1 MSDGEV
7 VTAVQGLVPQ
17 LSTSAAVPSAEQ
29 VAELCEAE
37 ATVLL
42 LARLDGAI
50 VGMLVLV
57 LFRLPTGMR
66 AWIED
71 VVVDAEVRGR
81 GVGEALTR
89 EALRRAAAAGAVTVD
104 LTSRPS
110 RVAAVRLYERLGF
123 ERRDTAVYRRLGDGR
138 DGGARAV
145 GASGAGDAALP
156 AGGGGGHDSGRR
168 RVG

>member
-1 MSDGEV
+1 MALRGLEIYEAGVCDGEV
-7 VTAVQGLVPQ
+7 VAAVQGLVPQ
-17 LSTSAAVPSAEQ
+17 LSTSAAVPSPAE

-71 VVVDAEVRGR
+71 VVVEDTVRGR
-81 GVGEALTR
+81 GGGEALTR
-89 EALRRAAAAGAVTVD
+89 EALQRATSAGAVTVD

-110 RVAAVRLYERLGF
+110 RAAAVRLYERMGF
-123 ERRDTAVYRRLGDGR
+123 ERRETGVYRWR
-138 DGGARAV
+138 GA
-145 GASGAGDAALP
+145 AG
-156 AGGGGGHDSGRR
+156 
-168 RVG
+168 

>member
-1 MSDGEV
+1 MAPHGLEIYEAGACDGEIV
-7 VTAVQGLVPQ
+7 AAVQGLVPQ
-17 LSTSAAVPSAEQ
+17 LSNSAAVPSLEQ
-29 VAELCEAE
+29 VAELCSAE
-37 ATVLL
+37 ATTLL

-71 VVVDAEVRGR
+71 VVVDGSVRGE

-89 EALRRAAAAGAVTVD
+89 EALERAAAAGAVTVD

-110 RVAAVRLYERLGF
+110 RAAAIRLYERMGF
-123 ERRDTAVYRRLGDGR
+123 ERRETGVYRWR
-138 DGGARAV
+138 GG
-145 GASGAGDAALP
+145 SG
-156 AGGGGGHDSGRR
+156 
-168 RVG
+168 

>member
-1 MSDGEV
+1 MSRRGLEIYEPGVCDGEV
-7 VTAVQGLVPQ
+7 VAAVQGLVPQ
-17 LSTSAAVPSAEQ
+17 LSTSAAAPSAEQ
-29 VAELCEAE
+29 VAEFCEAE

-71 VVVDAEVRGR
+71 VVVQEAVRGQ

-89 EALRRAAAAGAVTVD
+89 EALHRATSAGAVTVD

-110 RVAAVRLYERLGF
+110 RAAAIRLYERMGF
-123 ERRDTAVYRRLGDGR
+123 ERRETGVYRWRGD
-138 DGGARAV
+138 D
-145 GASGAGDAALP
+145 
-156 AGGGGGHDSGRR
+156 AGGS
-168 RVG
+168 VG

>member
-1 MSDGEV
+1 MTRRGLEIYEAVECDGEIV
-7 VTAVQGLVPQ
+7 AAVQGLVPQ
-17 LSTSAAVPSAEQ
+17 LSTSAVVPSLEQ
-29 VAELCEAE
+29 VAELCSAE

-71 VVVDAEVRGR
+71 VVVDGSVRGE

-89 EALRRAAAAGAVTVD
+89 EALERAVAAGAVTVD

-110 RVAAVRLYERLGF
+110 RAAAVRLYERMGF
-123 ERRDTAVYRRLGDGR
+123 ERRQTGVYRWR
-138 DGGARAV
+138 GG
-145 GASGAGDAALP
+145 SG
-156 AGGGGGHDSGRR
+156 
-168 RVG
+168 

>member
-1 MSDGEV
+1 MTPRGLQIDEAAECDGEIV
-7 VTAVQGLVPQ
+7 AAVQGLVPQ
-17 LSTSAAVPSAEQ
+17 LSTSAAVPSSEQ

-71 VVVDAEVRGR
+71 VVVEGSVRGA

-89 EALRRAAAAGAVTVD
+89 AALERATAAGAVTVD
-104 LTSRPS
+104 LTSRPG
-110 RVAAVRLYERLGF
+110 RAAAIRLYERLGF
-123 ERRDTAVYRRLGDGR
+123 ERRETGVYRWRGD
-138 DGGARAV
+138 D
-145 GASGAGDAALP
+145 
-156 AGGGGGHDSGRR
+156 AGGSAG
-168 RVG
+168 

>member
-1 MSDGEV
+1 MPRGLEIYEAVECDGEV
-7 VTAVQGLVPQ
+7 IAAVQGLVPQ
-17 LSTSAAVPSAEQ
+17 LSTSAAVPSPAQ

-71 VVVDAEVRGR
+71 VVVDGSARGR

-89 EALRRAAAAGAVTVD
+89 EAMRRATSAGAVTVD

-110 RVAAVRLYERLGF
+110 RAAAVRLYERMGF
-123 ERRDTAVYRRLGDGR
+123 EPRDTGVYRWRGDA
-138 DGGARAV
+138 DGGA
-145 GASGAGDAALP
+145 
-156 AGGGGGHDSGRR
+156 
-168 RVG
+168 

>member
-1 MSDGEV
+1 MCDGEV
-7 VTAVQGLVPQ
+7 VAAVQGLVPQ
-17 LSTSAAVPSAEQ
+17 LSASAAVPSAEQ

-71 VVVDAEVRGR
+71 VVVEGSVRGN

-89 EALRRAAAAGAVTVD
+89 EALERAVGAGAVTVD
-104 LTSRPS
+104 LTSRPG
-110 RVAAVRLYERLGF
+110 RAPAVRLYERLGF
-123 ERRDTAVYRRLGDGR
+123 ERRETGVYRWRGD
-138 DGGARAV
+138 D
-145 GASGAGDAALP
+145 
-156 AGGGGGHDSGRR
+156 AGGSAG
-168 RVG
+168 

>member
-1 MSDGEV
+1 MASSGLEVFEAVECDGEV
-7 VTAVQGLVPQ
+7 VAAVRGLVPQ
-17 LSTSAAVPSAEQ
+17 LSTSASLPTELQ
-29 VAELCEAE
+29 VAELCDAE

-71 VVVDAEVRGR
+71 VVTDGDARGQ
-81 GVGEALTR
+81 GVGRALTL
-89 EALRRAAAAGAVTVD
+89 EALRRATEAGAVTVD

-110 RVAAVRLYERLGF
+110 REAAIGLYESLGF
-123 ERRDTAVYRRLGDGR
+123 ERRRTGVYRWRGR
-138 DGGARAV
+138 SR
-145 GASGAGDAALP
+145 
-156 AGGGGGHDSGRR
+156 
-168 RVG
+168 

>member
-1 MSDGEV
+1 MALRGLEIYEAGVCDGEV
-7 VTAVQGLVPQ
+7 VAAVQGLVPQ
-17 LSTSAAVPSAEQ
+17 LSTSAAVPSPAE

-71 VVVDAEVRGR
+71 VVVEDTVRGR

-89 EALRRAAAAGAVTVD
+89 EALQRATSAGAVTVD

-110 RVAAVRLYERLGF
+110 RAAAVRLYERMGF
-123 ERRDTAVYRRLGDGR
+123 ERRETGVYRWR
-138 DGGARAV
+138 GA
-145 GASGAGDAALP
+145 AG
-156 AGGGGGHDSGRR
+156 
-168 RVG
+168 

>member
-1 MSDGEV
+1 MYEAGTCDGEV
-7 VTAVQGLVPQ
+7 LAAVQRLVPQ
-17 LSTSAAVPSAEQ
+17 LSTSATVPTAEQ

-50 VGMLVLV
+50 AGMLVLV
-57 LFRLPTGMR
+57 LFRLPTGLR

-71 VVVDAEVRGR
+71 VVVDGDARGR
-81 GVGEALTR
+81 GVGEALSR
-89 EALRRAAAAGAVTVD
+89 EALRRARVAGAVTVD

-123 ERRDTAVYRRLGDGR
+123 ERRETGVYRHRP
-138 DGGARAV
+138 GGT
-145 GASGAGDAALP
+145 AGDSV
-156 AGGGGGHDSGRR
+156 AGPEGRA
-168 RVG
+168 

>member
-1 MSDGEV
+1 M
-7 VTAVQGLVPQ
+7 AVQGLVPQ
-17 LSTSAAVPSAEQ
+17 LSTSAVVPSPEQ
-29 VAELCEAE
+29 VTELCEAE

-71 VVVDAEVRGR
+71 VVVEGTVRGR

-89 EALRRAAAAGAVTVD
+89 EALRRATAAGAVTVD

-110 RVAAVRLYERLGF
+110 RAAAVRLYERMGF
-123 ERRDTAVYRRLGDGR
+123 ERRETGVYRWR
-138 DGGARAV
+138 GGAE
-145 GASGAGDAALP
+145 SLP
-156 AGGGGGHDSGRR
+156 AGDDDAQRSGGGA
-168 RVG
+168 

>member
-1 MSDGEV
+1 MCDGEV
-7 VTAVQGLVPQ
+7 VAAVQGLVPQ
-17 LSTSAAVPSAEQ
+17 LSASAAVPSAEQ

-71 VVVDAEVRGR
+71 VVVEGSVRGN

-89 EALRRAAAAGAVTVD
+89 EALERAVGAGAVTVD
-104 LTSRPS
+104 LTSRPG
-110 RVAAVRLYERLGF
+110 RAAAVRLYERLGF
-123 ERRDTAVYRRLGDGR
+123 ERRETGVYRWRGD
-138 DGGARAV
+138 D
-145 GASGAGDAALP
+145 
-156 AGGGGGHDSGRR
+156 AGGSAG
-168 RVG
+168 

>member
-1 MSDGEV
+1 MCDAEIV
-7 VTAVQGLVPQ
+7 AAVGGLVPQ
-17 LSTSAAVPSAEQ
+17 LSTSAAVPSPEQ

-50 VGMLVLV
+50 SGMLVLV

-71 VVVDAEVRGR
+71 VVVDGAVRGQ
-81 GVGEALTR
+81 GVGEALTQ
-89 EALRRAAAAGAVTVD
+89 EALRRATAAGAVSVD

-110 RVAAVRLYERLGF
+110 RAAAVRLYERLGF
-123 ERRDTAVYRRLGDGR
+123 ERRHTGVYRWRGDDAER
-138 DGGARAV
+138 
-145 GASGAGDAALP
+145 SAG
-156 AGGGGGHDSGRR
+156 
-168 RVG
+168 

>member
-1 MSDGEV
+1 MSRRGLEIYEAGVCDGEV
-7 VTAVQGLVPQ
+7 VTAVQRLVPQ
-17 LSTSAAVPSAEQ
+17 LSTSAAVPSPEQ

-42 LARLDGAI
+42 LARLDGAV

-71 VVVDAEVRGR
+71 VVVESAARGG

-89 EALRRAAAAGAVTVD
+89 EALRRASAAGAVTVD

-110 RVAAVRLYERLGF
+110 RAAAVRLYERMGF
-123 ERRDTAVYRRLGDGR
+123 ERRETGVYRRR
-138 DGGARAV
+138 
-145 GASGAGDAALP
+145 SGDA
-156 AGGGGGHDSGRR
+156 G
-168 RVG
+168 

>member
-1 MSDGEV
+1 VCDGEV
-7 VTAVQGLVPQ
+7 VAAVQGLVPQ
-17 LSTSAAVPSAEQ
+17 LSASAAVPSAEQ

-71 VVVDAEVRGR
+71 VVVEGSVRGN

-89 EALRRAAAAGAVTVD
+89 EALERAVGAGAVTVD
-104 LTSRPS
+104 LTSRPG
-110 RVAAVRLYERLGF
+110 RAPAVRLYERLGF
-123 ERRDTAVYRRLGDGR
+123 ERRETGVYRWRGD
-138 DGGARAV
+138 D
-145 GASGAGDAALP
+145 
-156 AGGGGGHDSGRR
+156 AGGSAG
-168 RVG
+168 

>member
-1 MSDGEV
+1 MTAPGLQIYEADECDGEV
-7 VTAVQGLVPQ
+7 IAAVQGLVPQ
-17 LSTSAAVPSAEQ
+17 LSTSAALPSPEQ
-29 VAELCEAE
+29 VAELCDSE

-71 VVVDAEVRGR
+71 VVVEGSVRGT
-81 GVGEALTR
+81 GVGEALTL
-89 EALRRAAAAGAVTVD
+89 EALQRAVAASAVTVD

-110 RVAAVRLYERLGF
+110 REAAIRLYERMGF
-123 ERRDTAVYRRLGDGR
+123 ERRETGVYRWRGGVDGVSAGEPR
-138 DGGARAV
+138 
-145 GASGAGDAALP
+145 SGADARSR
-156 AGGGGGHDSGRR
+156 GGEA
-168 RVG
+168 